1 MNLIYYRTKS
11 ILEEKWQT
19 FYRTGEKILLE
30 GARKPLIMDPRD
42 TRADFPRL
50 ALETVSRIDTRGK
63 VKVEDKPGLC
73 GIESSPSR

>member
-1 MNLIYYRTKS
+1 
-11 ILEEKWQT
+11 
-19 FYRTGEKILLE
+19 
-30 GARKPLIMDPRD
+30 MDPRD

-73 GIESSPSR
+73 GIESSPSRWWYTGAIVPASIIDGWMKEPIDGLIHVQAERCK